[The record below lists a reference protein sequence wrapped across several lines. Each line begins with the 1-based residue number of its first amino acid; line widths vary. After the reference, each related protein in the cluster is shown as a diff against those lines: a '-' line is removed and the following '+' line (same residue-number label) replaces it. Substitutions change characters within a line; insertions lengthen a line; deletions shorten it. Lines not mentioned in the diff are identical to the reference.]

1 MQLFPPRYID
11 HEGWRYAAYG
21 LLIIDTRAR
30 LLGVEELITGDRY
43 LFIRDVYLQ
52 SVDFQIKDG
61 EIDVEDDAFLDDDWD
76 E

>member
-1 MQLFPPRYID
+1 MHF
-11 HEGWRYAAYG
+11 
-21 LLIIDTRAR
+21 DTRAR
-30 LLGVEELITGDRY
+30 LLGVEELVTGDRY